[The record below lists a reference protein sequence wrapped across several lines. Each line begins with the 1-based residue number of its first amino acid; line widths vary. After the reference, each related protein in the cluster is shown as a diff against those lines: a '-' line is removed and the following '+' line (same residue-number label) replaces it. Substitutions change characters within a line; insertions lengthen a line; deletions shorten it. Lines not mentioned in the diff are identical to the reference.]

1 MEVGLLVFQFHKVN
15 NNYQEFQDKVMEQA
29 MILLYNNHKIIKIL
43 KVQDSQIISRKVK
56 TEQAMEFNQ
65 EVW

>member
-29 MILLYNNHKIIKIL
+29 TILLYNNHKIIKIL

-65 EVW
+65 EV

>member
-15 NNYQEFQDKVMEQA
+15 NNSQEFQDKVMEQA

-65 EVW
+65 EV

>member
-65 EVW
+65 EV